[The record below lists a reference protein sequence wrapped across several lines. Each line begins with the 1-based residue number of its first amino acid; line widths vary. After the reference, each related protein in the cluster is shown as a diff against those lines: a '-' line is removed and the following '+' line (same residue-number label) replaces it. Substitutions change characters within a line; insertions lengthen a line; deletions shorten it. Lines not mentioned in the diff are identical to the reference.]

1 MFESA
6 DLDHV
11 ASKEQYKREE
21 PALRQR
27 LLEAQYALGRHRRNA
42 VLIIVG
48 GVDGAGK
55 GETVHLLNE
64 WMDPRYIQTYAFSE
78 PSDEERQRPEMWRFW
93 RVLPPRGAIGV
104 FYGSWYTAPI
114 VERVL
119 GKASADA
126 LEADLHRIRR
136 HEAMLA
142 DEGVVLVK
150 LWFHLSKAQQKTR
163 LRTLESERS
172 TRWRVTD
179 EDWRRFKQYNAF
191 REVSAHALR
200 ETSTGHAPWAVVP
213 GLDHRYRSLMAGNIL
228 LDALQRCAVEQQVAP
243 AKPGKGSGKAS
254 RAVAAAAVSTPQADA
269 SLLVSLDLSQKIGK
283 RAYTEQLERWQ
294 GKVNLV
300 SRSRRM
306 RKRGLVMVFE
316 GWDAA
321 GKGSAIRRVAAAL
334 DARHYK
340 IHPVA
345 APTEE
350 ERAQPYLW
358 RFWRHM
364 PRSGKTA
371 IFDRSW
377 YGRVLVERVEGFCS
391 PADWM
396 RAYGEIND
404 FEAEL
409 AESGIVLVKFWLHI
423 SPEEQLRR
431 FSERQQTPF
440 KRFKITDE
448 DWRNRE
454 RRPAYEA
461 AVTEMVDRCST
472 EVAPWTLVEA
482 EDKAFARIK
491 ILKTLHARMAGD

>member
-1 MFESA
+1 M
-6 DLDHV
+6 
-11 ASKEQYKREE
+11 
-21 PALRQR
+21 
-27 LLEAQYALGRHRRNA
+27 
-42 VLIIVG
+42 
-48 GVDGAGK
+48 
-55 GETVHLLNE
+55 
-64 WMDPRYIQTYAFSE
+64 
-78 PSDEERQRPEMWRFW
+78 
-93 RVLPPRGAIGV
+93 
-104 FYGSWYTAPI
+104 
-114 VERVL
+114 
-119 GKASADA
+119 
-126 LEADLHRIRR
+126 
-136 HEAMLA
+136 
-142 DEGVVLVK
+142 
-150 LWFHLSKAQQKTR
+150 
-163 LRTLESERS
+163 
-172 TRWRVTD
+172 
-179 EDWRRFKQYNAF
+179 
-191 REVSAHALR
+191 
-200 ETSTGHAPWAVVP
+200 
-213 GLDHRYRSLMAGNIL
+213 
-228 LDALQRCAVEQQVAP
+228 
-243 AKPGKGSGKAS
+243 
-254 RAVAAAAVSTPQADA
+254 PQADS
-269 SLLVSLDLSQKIGK
+269 SLLGSLDLTQKLGK
-283 RAYTEQLERWQ
+283 RAYTAQLERWQ
-294 GKVNLV
+294 GKVNLA
-300 SRSRRM
+300 SRSKRM

-345 APTEE
+345 APSEE

-364 PRSGKTA
+364 PRLGKTA

-391 PADWM
+391 QADWM

-409 AESGIVLVKFWLHI
+409 AEAGIVLAKFWLQI

-431 FSERQQTPF
+431 FSERQETPF

-454 RRPAYEA
+454 RRPAYET

-491 ILKTLHARMAGD
+491 ILKTLHARMVGD